1 MLTVKHPWHGATF
14 GEKAPATVNALI
26 EIPQGSRS
34 RITTPW
40 IFLCCVRNPFNPF
53 VW

>member
-26 EIPQGSRS
+26 EIPKA
-34 RITTPW
+34 P
-40 IFLCCVRNPFNPF
+40 VPNMK
-53 VW
+53 